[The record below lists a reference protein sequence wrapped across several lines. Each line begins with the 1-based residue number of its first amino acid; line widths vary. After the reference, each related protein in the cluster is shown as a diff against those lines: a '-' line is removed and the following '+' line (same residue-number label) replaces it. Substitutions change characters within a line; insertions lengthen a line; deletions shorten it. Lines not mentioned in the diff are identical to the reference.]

1 MFQMPKPESSVESS
15 VMKDPHNK
23 KPKLILLDKKQWSY
37 VQTLYNLTPR
47 EREIAEQICQGI
59 GNESI
64 AKNLRI
70 KPGTVKTHTRN
81 IYRKLRVKNKI
92 TMLLRFLTDI
102 KNETTNYEQSQ
113 SIPAVD

>member
-1 MFQMPKPESSVESS
+1 MFQMPKPESSAGNLA
-15 VMKDPHNK
+15 MNDPHNK

-47 EREIAEQICQGI
+47 EREIAEQICQGL
-59 GNESI
+59 GNGGI

-92 TMLLRFLTDI
+92 AMLLRFLTDTR
-102 KNETTNYEQSQ
+102 NVTTNYE
-113 SIPAVD
+113 